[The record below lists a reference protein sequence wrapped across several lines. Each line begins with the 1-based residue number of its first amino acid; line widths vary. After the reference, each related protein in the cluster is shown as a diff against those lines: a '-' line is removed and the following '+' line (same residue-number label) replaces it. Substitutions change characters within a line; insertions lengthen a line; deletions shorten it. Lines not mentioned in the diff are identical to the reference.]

1 MSELLSESRILIV
14 DDESINI
21 NILGES
27 LSDDYI
33 VTAANSGE
41 EALRIIQKE
50 RKPDLILLDVM
61 MPDMTGFEVCQK
73 IKDNKETSNI
83 SIIFVTY
90 LDDKFNEETGFKL
103 GACDYIQK
111 PISPSL
117 VKARVKVHLENI
129 RCRKLLEL
137 MVQLGEDELK
147 NLENKN
153 KIFREYLSTYN

>member
-14 DDESINI
+14 DDESTNI

-33 VTAANSGE
+33 VAAANSGE

-111 PISPSL
+111 PFSPSL

-153 KIFREYLSTYN
+153 NIFREYLSTYN